1 MLWGFGEL
9 FYDLISVNWHT
20 VLTSHI
26 LPASETQRLARFGLR
41 GGRRK
46 GNTPNMDEIH
56 RFQCPGH
63 SNWTTDF

>member
-56 RFQCPGH
+56 
-63 SNWTTDF
+63 